1 VTEPLLAAQRD
12 LLDTVEA
19 GPRALRGS
27 ALRSAGYV
35 AGLVLGLAA
44 APLLIRHL
52 GVITFGAYVTA
63 TVILTI
69 VSGLTE
75 GGLNAVA
82 LRGYATSH
90 GVDRDQLM
98 RNALGARLT
107 LSAAGVVVAIAFAAG
122 AGYGS
127 SLVLGVTFAGL
138 GLILQLMQS
147 ILLVPLQSEM
157 RLGWATLVDLVRQ
170 VVAVMLIVTLV
181 LAGRGLVALLA
192 VAIPASLVSLVLT
205 ATLVRQLTP
214 LLPAVHP
221 AQWWPLLRDSIPYAA
236 AIAVNVL
243 YFRLAVILTSLLAGD
258 VETGYFST
266 SFRVVEVIIG
276 LPALLIGAAFPIL
289 ARAQRDDPERFRYAT
304 RRIFELAL
312 LSGTWLVVVLEA
324 GAPFAVHVLAGS
336 QANPAIDVLRIQGV
350 GIVATFVIAA
360 CAFPLLSLRRYR
372 AMLVSNIVALG
383 VSASLVSALIPS
395 LGARG
400 AAIGAAAGEAAL
412 ALLVAVVLIR
422 AIPQLRLR
430 LDVVAV
436 AAAAG
441 AAALAAGLALP
452 APSLVQAIVAA
463 FVYLA
468 ALKLMRRLPPEA
480 HQLVRGFRSTAVG

>member
-1 VTEPLLAAQRD
+1 
-12 LLDTVEA
+12 
-19 GPRALRGS
+19 
-27 ALRSAGYV
+27 
-35 AGLVLGLAA
+35 
-44 APLLIRHL
+44 
-52 GVITFGAYVTA
+52 
-63 TVILTI
+63 
-69 VSGLTE
+69 
-75 GGLNAVA
+75 
-82 LRGYATSH
+82 
-90 GVDRDQLM
+90 
-98 RNALGARLT
+98 
-107 LSAAGVVVAIAFAAG
+107 
-122 AGYGS
+122 
-127 SLVLGVTFAGL
+127 
-138 GLILQLMQS
+138 
-147 ILLVPLQSEM
+147 
-157 RLGWATLVDLVRQ
+157 
-170 VVAVMLIVTLV
+170 
-181 LAGRGLVALLA
+181 
-192 VAIPASLVSLVLT
+192 
-205 ATLVRQLTP
+205 
-214 LLPAVHP
+214 
-221 AQWWPLLRDSIPYAA
+221 
-236 AIAVNVL
+236 
-243 YFRLAVILTSLLAGD
+243 
-258 VETGYFST
+258 
-266 SFRVVEVIIG
+266 
-276 LPALLIGAAFPIL
+276 
-289 ARAQRDDPERFRYAT
+289 
-304 RRIFELAL
+304 
-312 LSGTWLVVVLEA
+312 
-324 GAPFAVHVLAGS
+324 
-336 QANPAIDVLRIQGV
+336 LRIQGV